1 MKNNS
6 AWNSQLIFMSTAFV
20 LLFTVS
26 VFAEEK
32 YTTTVFPIGELF
44 EPLVADPKEPQFSV
58 GFHKANSS
66 GRLGRFNAAVVSY
79 GEHFGLIRW
88 QENSTNSWQLS
99 VVGAVFAQ
107 FNMDAHSKDL
117 INADYTIGLSSTHH
131 DGEASYRLR
140 VLHQSTHLG
149 DEFLLSASAPDRINY
164 SLEAMDFTAA
174 YQWSNYRIYGGA
186 GYLLN
191 VEPTSL
197 DRVAIQLGTD
207 FHSSSYTLGNG
218 YMTGGIDLSAYQG
231 DDWKTNTTV
240 KLGLEFGR
248 PGSGSRRIRIML
260 EGYDGKV
267 PFGQFYDVS
276 IKSYGITTYLL
287 F

>member
-1 MKNNS
+1 MKKNS
-6 AWNSQLIFMSTAFV
+6 AWNSRLLVMSTAFA
-20 LLFTVS
+20 LISTVP
-26 VFAEEK
+26 VFAEEI

-44 EPLVADPKEPQFSV
+44 EPIVADPKEPQFSV
-58 GFHKANSS
+58 GYYEANSS

-88 QENSTNSWQLS
+88 QGKPTQSWQLS
-99 VVGAVFAQ
+99 IVGAVFAQ

-117 INADYTIGLSSTHH
+117 LNADYTIGLSSTHQ
-131 DGEASYRLR
+131 DDDVSYRLR

-164 SLEAMDFTAA
+164 SLEAMDFMAA
-174 YQWSNYRIYGGA
+174 YQWDDHRIYGGIS
-186 GYLLN
+186 YLLN

-197 DRVAIQLGTD
+197 DRVAIQFGGD
-207 FHSSSYTLGNG
+207 FYNSSFTLGNG
-218 YMTGGIDLSAYQG
+218 NMIGGIDLSAYQG
-231 DDWKTNTTV
+231 DDWQANTTI
-240 KLGLEFGR
+240 KLGVEFGK
-248 PGSGSRRIRIML
+248 PGSGNRRIRVML

-276 IKSYGITTYLL
+276 IKSYGLTTYLL